1 MANLKVTRVILKKP
15 DGETLVIEDPDYVG
29 YPDASQPYWSVVK
42 EKNEVRT
49 TGEVWIEKT
58 LLGSEVVCE
67 DSAVCTGTRCFH
79 RVPHERA
86 EECGKFCEGERVHN
100 CTPYRISP

>member
-1 MANLKVTRVILKKP
+1 MADLKVTRVILKKP
-15 DGETLVIEDPDYVG
+15 DGETLVIQNPDYVG
-29 YPDASQPYWSVVK
+29 YPDASQAFWSVVK
-42 EKNEVRT
+42 EHHEIRT
-49 TGEVWIEKT
+49 TGEVWVEKT

-79 RVPHERA
+79 RVPHERN
-86 EECGKFCEGERVHN
+86 EECGKFCEGEKVHN